1 VKQILV
7 IGAGQSAPYLI
18 ANLLEHAE
26 QEDWSVTVGD
36 LSLDLARKR
45 VGDHPRGAAVHFDV
59 EDSRLRS
66 TQIEKAD
73 VVVNMLP
80 PTYQNLVAWD
90 CVNYGRHMVSAS
102 YREKEVRH
110 LDRDAKRRGVLLL
123 CEMGLDPG
131 IDHMSAMSLIQ
142 RVHSEGGRITA
153 FSSYGSGLPVPYQP
167 HNPLRYVITWNPRN
181 VAMAGSE
188 GAQYMENGRIKIVPY
203 HQVFFHTWPVEVDG
217 MGELEA
223 YPNRDSMS
231 YMQTF
236 GLEHVHTMIR
246 GTLRYPGWSETWA
259 QVVRLGLPN
268 ENLRIPN
275 LASRSCREV
284 VEMFLPLNISEAR
297 VEQRIARFL
306 HISPTGRIMENI
318 RWLGLLGNSPNGCNG
333 NTSAAMLADLLVRRL
348 PLGPDG
354 RDVVVIVHEMDVDF
368 PDDGGREPQRIT
380 STLVAESNVP
390 GFTAMSKAV
399 GLPAAIAVRLILR
412 NELPLT
418 GSFIPTHPS
427 IYEPVLRELNE
438 SGLSFREK
446 TTPLL

>member
-7 IGAGQSAPYLI
+7 IGAGQSSPYLI

-26 QEDWSVTVGD
+26 REDWFVTVGA
-36 LSLDLARKR
+36 LSVDLAAQRI
-45 VGDHPRGAAVHFDV
+45 GDHPRGEAVHFDV
-59 EDSRLRS
+59 EDSSVRS
-66 TQIEKAD
+66 ALIKRAD

-80 PTYQNLVAWD
+80 PTFQNLIAWD
-90 CVNYGRHMVSAS
+90 CVNHGRHMVSAS

-131 IDHMSAMSLIQ
+131 IDHMSAMSLIR
-142 RVHSEGGRITA
+142 RVQADGGRITA
-153 FSSYGSGLPVPYQP
+153 FRSYGSGLPVPYQP
-167 HNPLRYVITWNPRN
+167 QNPLRYVITWNPRN

-203 HQVFFHTWPVEVDG
+203 HQVFHHTWTVSVDG

-259 QVVRLGLPN
+259 QIVRLGLPN
-268 ENLRIPN
+268 ENLRIPR
-275 LASRSCREV
+275 LEGRSCREV

-297 VEQRIARFL
+297 IEQRIARFL
-306 HISPTGRIMENI
+306 NMSPTGRIMDNI
-318 RWLGLLGNSPNGCNG
+318 RWLGLLDNAPSGCPG
-333 NTSAAMLADLLVRRL
+333 NTSAAMLVDVLVKKL

-354 RDVVVIVHEMDVDF
+354 RDVVVIVHEMDVDY
-368 PDDGGREPQRIT
+368 PENGVREPQQII
-380 STLVAESNVP
+380 STLVAESHAP

-412 NELPLT
+412 GELPLT

-427 IYEPVLRELNE
+427 IYEPVLKELDE
-438 SGLSFREK
+438 SGLSFKEK
-446 TTPLL
+446 AAPLL

>member
-1 VKQILV
+1 MKQILV

-26 QEDWSVTVGD
+26 REDWFVTVGD
-36 LSLDLARKR
+36 LSLDLARER
-45 VGDHPRGAAVHFDV
+45 VGDHPRGRAVPFDV
-59 EDSRLRS
+59 EDADLRS
-66 TQIEKAD
+66 ACIEKAN

-80 PTYQNLVAWD
+80 PTFQNLIAWD
-90 CVNYGRHMVSAS
+90 CVNHGRHMVSAS

-131 IDHMSAMSLIQ
+131 IDHMSAMSLIR
-142 RVHSEGGRITA
+142 RVQAEGGRITA
-153 FSSYGSGLPVPYQP
+153 FRSYGSGLPVPYQP
-167 HNPLRYVITWNPRN
+167 QNPLRYVITWNPRN
-181 VAMAGSE
+181 VVMSGSE

-231 YMQTF
+231 YMQAF

-259 QVVRLGLPN
+259 QIVQLGLPN
-268 ENLRIPN
+268 ENLRVPD
-275 LASRSCREV
+275 LGGRSCREV

-297 VEQRIARFL
+297 IEQRIGRFL
-306 HISPTGRIMENI
+306 HISPTGRIMENL
-318 RWLGLLGNSPNGCNG
+318 RWLGLFDTSPSGSEG
-333 NTSAAMLADLLVRRL
+333 NTSAAMLRDLLIRKL

-354 RDVVVIVHEMDVDF
+354 KDVIVILHEMDVEY
-368 PDDGGREPQRIT
+368 PGNGGKESQQIT
-380 STLVAESNVP
+380 STLVAESNAS

-399 GLPAAIAVRLILR
+399 GLPAAIAVKLILR
-412 NELPLT
+412 DELSLT
-418 GSFIPTHPS
+418 GSYIPTHPS
-427 IYEPVLRELNE
+427 IYEPVLRELHE
-438 SGLSFREK
+438 SGLSFKEK